1 MISLIKRNS
10 CGKALEISR
19 NARDMLGGNGIVD
32 EYHIVRH
39 MMNLEAVNTYEGEY
53 HVVVRHMMN
62 LEAVNTYEGEYH
74 VIVRHMMNLEAVN
87 TYEGPSVQQHASV
100 AAIFHCLLFTMRV
113 NSFLTNFTQYFD
125 FALLAHFPSENIIN

>member
-32 EYHIVRH
+32 EYHI
-39 MMNLEAVNTYEGEY
+39 
-53 HVVVRHMMN
+53 VRHMMN